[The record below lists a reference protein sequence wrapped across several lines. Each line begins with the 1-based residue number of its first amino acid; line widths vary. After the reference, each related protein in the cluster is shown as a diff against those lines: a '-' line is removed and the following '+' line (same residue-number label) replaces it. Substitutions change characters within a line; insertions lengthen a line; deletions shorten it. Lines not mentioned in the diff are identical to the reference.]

1 MRELKIF
8 EVGGVSG
15 GISTSALMELIR
27 KLAGWTPSSSGGTPY
42 EPVTPGKGAGLG
54 GIVGF
59 GVVAVGLGA
68 LAVLVAGSGALLA
81 AGAGTLV
88 RPRA

>member
-1 MRELKIF
+1 MRELKAC
-8 EVGGVSG
+8 EVSGVSG
-15 GISTSALMELIR
+15 GISTSALLELIH

-54 GIVGF
+54 GIVGL

-68 LAVLVAGSGALLA
+68 LAVLVAGV
-81 AGAGTLV
+81 GTLT